1 MNRRIFFKYLAA
13 ITSGSFVFSWQS
25 VIEASEKNHLQWGY
39 IGKAAPENWAN
50 LDSKYAVCGSGL
62 TQSPINLKSPI
73 TEDLPS
79 ISFNYQESALHIV
92 NNGRSIQ
99 VNYAPGS
106 TILFG
111 GTTYELQQFH
121 FHHPCE
127 HKIDSQ
133 EFDME
138 VHLVHYNKS
147 GSLVVVAVLMEL
159 GKENLALTP
168 IFKELPQLGRKKNL
182 SLTINAKNLLP
193 TKNNYYYYKGSLTTP
208 PSSEIVNWLIF
219 EQPIKISAQQIEQ
232 FAKII
237 GNNARPIQ
245 ALNNRLV
252 LKSL

>member
-25 VIEASEKNHLQWGY
+25 AIEASEKNHLQWGY

-62 TQSPINLKSPI
+62 TQSPINLESPI

-79 ISFNYQESALHIV
+79 ISFRYQKSPLHIV
-92 NNGRSIQ
+92 NNGRIIQ

-106 TILFG
+106 TILFE

-121 FHHPCE
+121 FHHPGE
-127 HKIDSQ
+127 HKIDGQ

-159 GKENLALTP
+159 GEENPVLTP
-168 IFKELPQLGRKKNL
+168 IFEELPQLGTKKNL
-182 SLTINAKNLLP
+182 SLTINAKKLLP
-193 TKNNYYYYKGSLTTP
+193 TTNNYYYYKGSLTTP
-208 PSSEIVNWLIF
+208 PCSEIVNWLIF
-219 EQPIKISAQQIEQ
+219 EQPIQISAQQLEK
-232 FAKII
+232 FTKII

-245 ALNNRLV
+245 PLNNRLV
-252 LKSL
+252 VKSL

>member
-13 ITSGSFVFSWQS
+13 ITGGSFVFSWQS

-111 GTTYELQQFH
+111 GTTYELANLNAISSISSISG
-121 FHHPCE
+121 E
-127 HKIDSQ
+127 KTRSSN
-133 EFDME
+133 
-138 VHLVHYNKS
+138 HL
-147 GSLVVVAVLMEL
+147 
-159 GKENLALTP
+159 T
-168 IFKELPQLGRKKNL
+168 R
-182 SLTINAKNLLP
+182 
-193 TKNNYYYYKGSLTTP
+193 
-208 PSSEIVNWLIF
+208 SSNHL
-219 EQPIKISAQQIEQ
+219 
-232 FAKII
+232 
-237 GNNARPIQ
+237 
-245 ALNNRLV
+245 
-252 LKSL
+252 